1 MAIIDCSYVFREM
14 IPKLREAI
22 KPLRKT
28 DFVLYLQYLALIEA
42 IDAYLTG
49 SGLTMCDFPFELD
62 GVLKDQ
68 ASYYLG
74 NYDEISAG
82 IQE

>member
-1 MAIIDCSYVFREM
+1 MAIIDCSYVFQEM

-42 IDAYLTG
+42 IDAYLLG